1 MSRRTGQNG
10 YIEKSGRWYVV
21 RFWKDVDDRKRVHV
35 RERICPISG
44 AGSLK
49 NAKDRKERAK
59 RIIYESG
66 VDSPEYFD
74 KVVRQ
79 ISSGGVTFREQSEI
93 CLKHLQTRKRE
104 PIGENYARSIQGA
117 MDKWIL
123 PVIGDLRL
131 SDVNSLSVKPLVDK
145 MYSFKLAPR
154 TVNKYIEFVKQV
166 VASLTDVDGEP
177 IHRRT
182 WNAGLM
188 DLPVVKYSEQKR
200 PSLKASPI
208 STFIQESNRQEQA
221 LYILLAAT
229 GMRISEAL
237 A

>member
-1 MSRRTGQNG
+1 MSGSGKPLARRVRVEGPPVPARKGKCMSRRTGQNG

-104 PIGENYARSIQGA
+104 PIGENYARSIQGGDGQ
-117 MDKWIL
+117 MD
-123 PVIGDLRL
+123 
-131 SDVNSLSVKPLVDK
+131 S
-145 MYSFKLAPR
+145 PR
-154 TVNKYIEFVKQV
+154 N
-166 VASLTDVDGEP
+166 
-177 IHRRT
+177 RR
-182 WNAGLM
+182 
-188 DLPVVKYSEQKR
+188 PPFE
-200 PSLKASPI
+200 
-208 STFIQESNRQEQA
+208 
-221 LYILLAAT
+221 
-229 GMRISEAL
+229 
-237 A
+237 